1 MSHSIL
7 DLFILSL
14 LDRGL
19 ETSYDLH
26 IHGGLSLGS
35 TVPAL
40 RRLGSAGLVR
50 KKAPVGSSKRPRHW
64 FQLSAAG
71 TNLARA
77 GWVSLLKDQPPSD
90 FDALLRLADMAQHY
104 RARPGDIVKFLEAAA
119 SERRSSARISDPAR
133 TGIKGSAPFSTFAP
147 LKRRG
152 LGVEVVRFERVVGGP
167 DRDRTDDLFHA
178 ISATSRNSLKLHD
191 TNRDE
196 TQHNAHIFPVIGPL
210 LDPKTIPEDEHLDT
224 PFTGSR
230 PTSAGPL
237 RRSIW
242 DECVTGR

>member
-71 TNLARA
+71 RKLARG

-90 FDALLRLADMAQHY
+90 FDAVLRLADMAQHY
-104 RARPGDIVKFLEAAA
+104 GATSADIVTFLETVA
-119 SERRSSARISDPAR
+119 SGRRSSARSGVSEAHEMRDSLGLVATREAWDVAR
-133 TGIKGSAPFSTFAP
+133 LKAEAKFIDGLAKSFRQNHTSALKRSLRQSPGSTF
-147 LKRRG
+147 G
-152 LGVEVVRFERVVGGP
+152 
-167 DRDRTDDLFHA
+167 
-178 ISATSRNSLKLHD
+178 
-191 TNRDE
+191 
-196 TQHNAHIFPVIGPL
+196 
-210 LDPKTIPEDEHLDT
+210 
-224 PFTGSR
+224 
-230 PTSAGPL
+230 
-237 RRSIW
+237 
-242 DECVTGR
+242 